1 MVQTDSLQIRN
12 TASEAAHNYGIT
24 SQNWTGSFTNDYFGR
39 DVAAV
44 FSGLGRAH
52 KGTSQFTMRIDPA
65 NQGVRLSRIMDHG
78 VANQKARVYVNNA
91 QVGTW
96 YTGGVNLSHKARY
109 DSFEIPASFTSG
121 KSSIT
126 IKIQFVSSAND
137 WNEFVYH
144 AYSHLNLSP
153 SP

>member
-1 MVQTDSLQIRN
+1 RKPSPPPP
-12 TASEAAHNYGIT
+12 ASGSASALAPTWLPHHK
-24 SQNWTGSFTNDYFGR
+24 TGPGVLPNDYFGR
-39 DVAAV
+39 DVAAA

-52 KGTSQFTMRIDPA
+52 KGTSQFTMSINPA

-109 DSFEIPASFTSG
+109 DSF
-121 KSSIT
+121 
-126 IKIQFVSSAND
+126 
-137 WNEFVYH
+137 
-144 AYSHLNLSP
+144 
-153 SP
+153 

>member
-1 MVQTDSLQIRN
+1 
-12 TASEAAHNYGIT
+12 
-24 SQNWTGSFTNDYFGR
+24 
-39 DVAAV
+39 
-44 FSGLGRAH
+44 
-52 KGTSQFTMRIDPA
+52 
-65 NQGVRLSRIMDHG
+65 
-78 VANQKARVYVNNA
+78 
-91 QVGTW
+91 
-96 YTGGVNLSHKARY
+96 VNLFHKARY

-137 WNEFVYH
+137 WNEFVYD

>member
-1 MVQTDSLQIRN
+1 M
-12 TASEAAHNYGIT
+12 
-24 SQNWTGSFTNDYFGR
+24 
-39 DVAAV
+39 V

-52 KGTSQFTMRIDPA
+52 KGTSQFTMSIDPA

-78 VANQKARVYVNNA
+78 VANQKARVYVNNV

-96 YTGGVNLSHKARY
+96 YTGGVNLFHRARY

-121 KSSIT
+121 KSSMT

-137 WNEFVYH
+137 WNEFVYD

-153 SP
+153 TP

>member
-1 MVQTDSLQIRN
+1 MSIN
-12 TASEAAHNYGIT
+12 
-24 SQNWTGSFTNDYFGR
+24 
-39 DVAAV
+39 
-44 FSGLGRAH
+44 
-52 KGTSQFTMRIDPA
+52 PA

-96 YTGGVNLSHKARY
+96 YTGGANLSHKARY

-144 AYSHLNLSP
+144 AYSHVNLTP